1 MNNDRYIERTHKKI
15 EAVLELYAAH
25 IFRTVD
31 TAKKVYAYHTT
42 EHLRK
47 PPMVEEMTEIAPNTN
62 WGEEWGNMWLRTSYT
77 VPAELEGEQLC
88 VIPDANAVEILCFKN
103 GKPAGIINSKNQ
115 FIGGTHSAMFV
126 EASAK
131 AGSTIDLAFDC
142 YAGHD

>member
-47 PPMVEEMTEIAPNTN
+47 PPMVEEMAEIAPNTN

-88 VIPDANAVEILCFKN
+88 
-103 GKPAGIINSKNQ
+103 
-115 FIGGTHSAMFV
+115 
-126 EASAK
+126 
-131 AGSTIDLAFDC
+131 
-142 YAGHD
+142 